1 LNRYVDGT
9 VYAPDDLHPGGTA
22 NVTPCVSDAIVDE
35 VRAIREA
42 YAESLGNDPAAIVA
56 DLCSRQARHPQR
68 LVSLAPR
75 PVDK

>member
-1 LNRYVDGT
+1 MSLARSAT
-9 VYAPDDLHPGGTA
+9 PDNLHPGGTA
-22 NVTPCVSDAIVDE
+22 GVTPDLSDPIVDE

-42 YAESLGNDPAAIVA
+42 YAASLDYDPAAILA
-56 DLCSRQARHPQR
+56 DLCSRQAQHPQR